1 MPNPWMKKNPA
12 LSLILTGAS
21 TATSH
26 GRGLL
31 LRQVRANR
39 TTTIKAMTKVW
50 IGLWAP
56 KPTRRRTSAR

>member
-12 LSLILTGAS
+12 LSVFLTGAN
-21 TATSH
+21 TAASH

-39 TTTIKAMTKVW
+39 TATIRATTKVW

-56 KPTRRRTSAR
+56 KPTRKRGSGR